1 MCLTPIAA
9 RERHDA
15 AVPAD
20 WEQQLDQIVGLVRDV
35 LGPDVLG
42 AYLFGSATL
51 GGLRPR
57 SDVDVLVVSK
67 RPTTRAEKQRLVDG
81 LLTISGRRNPS
92 ATPRPVEL
100 TIVVESEVRPWRY
113 PPSYDLQYGEWWR
126 DEFERGDIEPWP
138 KEPNPD
144 LASLIAMV
152 LLADRPLVGPP
163 PAEVFD
169 PVPRDDY
176 GKAMRS
182 AVEDVLRGLGDDTR
196 NMLLTL
202 ARIWSSLA
210 TGDIRSKDDAA
221 AWALDRLPEE
231 HRAVLARA
239 RAVYLGEEEER
250 WDDLAPRLRPHADYV
265 VAEIERLAPSS

>member
-1 MCLTPIAA
+1 
-9 RERHDA
+9 
-15 AVPAD
+15 VPGD
-20 WEQQLDQIVGLVRDV
+20 VQRQLDQIVGLVREV

-51 GGLRPR
+51 GELRPR
-57 SDVDVLVVSK
+57 SDVDVLVLSN
-67 RPTTRAEKQRLVDG
+67 RPTTRTEKQRLVHG
-81 LLTISGRRNPS
+81 LLTISGRNPP

-100 TIVVESEVRPWRY
+100 TIVAESEVRPWRF

-126 DEFERGDIEPWP
+126 REFERGELEPWP

-152 LLADRPLVGPP
+152 LLADRPLLGPP

-169 PVPRDDY
+169 PVPRADY
-176 GKAMRS
+176 VRAMMS
-182 AVEDVLRGLGDDTR
+182 AVDDVLRDLDGDTR
-196 NMLLTL
+196 NMILTL

-210 TGDIRSKDDAA
+210 TGEIRSKDDAA
-221 AWALDRLPEE
+221 AWALERLPEE

-239 RAVYLGEEEER
+239 RAVYLGEEDER

-265 VAEIERLAPSS
+265 VAEIERLAPPS